1 MLTIFFI
8 INIRKKW
15 IFKKTYSENQTSH
28 VECLHYYMKAC
39 FFKVTFSVDQTYAVE
54 IPGIV
59 ADRSINFGLSV
70 GRVNVAFVRTFTA
83 DETNYQDV

>member
-1 MLTIFFI
+1 MEFQKNVHIQNTKLVTLNVST
-8 INIRKKW
+8 NIWKP
-15 IFKKTYSENQTSH
+15 
-28 VECLHYYMKAC
+28 

-59 ADRSINFGLSV
+59 ADRSINSGLSV
-70 GRVNVAFVRTFTA
+70 GRVNVAFIRTFTT

>member
-1 MLTIFFI
+1 
-8 INIRKKW
+8 
-15 IFKKTYSENQTSH
+15 
-28 VECLHYYMKAC
+28 MKAC